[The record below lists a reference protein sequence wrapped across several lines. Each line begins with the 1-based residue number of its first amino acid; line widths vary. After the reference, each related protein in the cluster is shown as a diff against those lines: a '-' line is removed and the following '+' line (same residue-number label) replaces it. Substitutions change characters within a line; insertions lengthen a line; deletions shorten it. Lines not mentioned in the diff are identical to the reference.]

1 MKNSALDVC
10 VFIFNNIGAEN
21 YLQLMNYALE
31 PQKAEEMRQAMETHR
46 TQKIK
51 QPQLSEVIK
60 HQKMTNNRESGV
72 WSQNLRMWS
81 SKFIDYNLIVNFRM
95 KSRNISFA
103 EVLRCKSSRSPQPL
117 NKANSL
123 SLAEI
128 FEQWE

>member
-72 WSQNLRMWS
+72 WSQNLRM
-81 SKFIDYNLIVNFRM
+81 
-95 KSRNISFA
+95 
-103 EVLRCKSSRSPQPL
+103 
-117 NKANSL
+117 
-123 SLAEI
+123 
-128 FEQWE
+128 